1 MSSAMSRRDDDLD
14 DSPLSWS
21 TINLQRSSVLFD
33 DPEDGGETTSD
44 VGFLCRKQLLE
55 HMGLVSR
62 FMPVPV
68 SPDLN

>member
-44 VGFLCRKQLLE
+44 VGFLCRKQRLE